1 MSHERRNSPGGATMA
16 RTLSAPAP
24 LRLRPLEIGDLL
36 DETFRMYRRHFFLF
50 AGISVILSIPLAA
63 SAGFSF
69 FALFNNLAQQAAS
82 NQTPDMGPTLAS
94 LAVVVVLAVALYPLL
109 YGSITYAACES
120 ALGRPVTFWG
130 ALRAALRRYLH
141 IVGYFLL
148 IVPMVVLFCLFPL
161 WIWIGVRWIVWMPAM
176 FVENIGLGA
185 ALGRSWRLIEGRWWR
200 TFLILF
206 LMYILIQVVATA
218 LQAFLYLGQILL
230 QAVVSSYVGLAIS
243 EATGILVSSLVSPIL
258 QIATV
263 LIYFDVR
270 VRREGLDLFQLAQ
283 RVGTPPPVA

>member
-1 MSHERRNSPGGATMA
+1 MA
-16 RTLSAPAP
+16 RTLSVSAP

-69 FALFNNLAQQAAS
+69 FTLFNNFAQQAAS
-82 NQTPDMGPTLAS
+82 NQPPDLGPTLAS
-94 LAVVVVLAVALYPLL
+94 LSVLLVLAIVLYPLL
-109 YGSITYAACES
+109 YGAITHAACES

-130 ALRAALRRYLH
+130 ALRAAFRRYLP

-148 IVPMVVLFCLFPL
+148 IVGMSLLFCVFPL
-161 WIWIGVRWIVWMPAM
+161 WIWIGVRWIVWMPVM
-176 FVENIGLGA
+176 FVENLGLGA
-185 ALGRSWRLIEGRWWR
+185 ALGRSWRLVEGRWWR

-218 LQAFLYLGQILL
+218 LQAFLYLGQLLL
-230 QAVVSSYVGLAIS
+230 QAVLSSYLSLAIS
-243 EATGILVSSLVSPIL
+243 EATGILVSSLVAPIL
-258 QIATV
+258 QIAIV
-263 LIYFDVR
+263 LIYFDLR
-270 VRREGLDLFQLAQ
+270 VRREGLDLFQLAE
-283 RVGTPPPVA
+283 RVGAPPPAA

>member
-1 MSHERRNSPGGATMA
+1 M
-16 RTLSAPAP
+16 SAPAP

-69 FALFNNLAQQAAS
+69 FALFNNLAQQTAS
-82 NQTPDMGPTLAS
+82 TQAPDLGPTLAS
-94 LAVVVVLAVALYPLL
+94 LAVVLVLTIALYPLL

-130 ALRAALRRYLH
+130 AMRAAFRRYFH
-141 IVGYFLL
+141 ILGFFLL
-148 IVPMVVLFCLFPL
+148 LVPMVVLFCLFPL
-161 WIWIGVRWIVWMPAM
+161 WIWIGVRWIVWMPVM
-176 FVENIGLGA
+176 FVENVGLGA

-200 TFLILF
+200 TFLVLF

-218 LQAFLYLGQILL
+218 LQAFLFLGQILL
-230 QAVVSSYVGLAIS
+230 SAVVSSYVSLAIS
-243 EATGILVSSLVSPIL
+243 EATGILVSSLVNPIL
-258 QIATV
+258 QIAVV
-263 LIYFDVR
+263 LIYFDLR

-283 RVGTPPPVA
+283 RLGAPPPAA

>member
-1 MSHERRNSPGGATMA
+1 
-16 RTLSAPAP
+16 
-24 LRLRPLEIGDLL
+24 
-36 DETFRMYRRHFFLF
+36 
-50 AGISVILSIPLAA
+50 
-63 SAGFSF
+63 
-69 FALFNNLAQQAAS
+69 
-82 NQTPDMGPTLAS
+82 
-94 LAVVVVLAVALYPLL
+94 
-109 YGSITYAACES
+109 
-120 ALGRPVTFWG
+120 
-130 ALRAALRRYLH
+130 
-141 IVGYFLL
+141 
-148 IVPMVVLFCLFPL
+148 
-161 WIWIGVRWIVWMPAM
+161 M

-230 QAVVSSYVGLAIS
+230 SAVVSTYLSIAIS

-263 LIYFDVR
+263 LIYFDLR

-283 RVGTPPPVA
+283 RVGTPPPAA

>member
-1 MSHERRNSPGGATMA
+1 MA

-63 SAGFSF
+63 GAGFSF
-69 FALFNNLAQQAAS
+69 FTLFNNLAQQSAS
-82 NQTPDMGPTLAS
+82 SQPPDLGPTLAS
-94 LAVVVVLAVALYPLL
+94 LAVVVVLAVVLYPLL

-130 ALRAALRRYLH
+130 AMRAAFRRYLH

-148 IVPMVVLFCLFPL
+148 LFGMALLFCLFPL
-161 WIWIGVRWIVWMPAM
+161 WIWIGVRWIAWMPAM

-218 LQAFLYLGQILL
+218 LQAFLFLGQLLL
-230 QAVVSSYVGLAIS
+230 QAFVSSYLSIAIS

-263 LIYFDVR
+263 LIYFDLR

-283 RVGTPPPVA
+283 RVGAPSPAA